1 MTDYFI
7 QAFIYLL
14 ATVVAV
20 PLSKRLGLGAVLG
33 YLMAGVIIG
42 PVAGLVGQEADTI
55 RHFAEFGVVMM
66 LFLIGLELEPKML
79 WRMRARLMGLGGLQV
94 VLTTFA
100 FMGLGLWL
108 TSTPWPTALTVG
120 FILALSSTAIVLQ
133 TFAEKGLSQQD
144 GARNAFSVL
153 LFQDMAVIPMLAL
166 IPALALP
173 ELMDAANAVP
183 KSDRSW
189 VSALPLWSHAA
200 VVVGALVLVI
210 GGGYYGSRPL
220 FRYVVKAELREVF
233 TAAALMLVIGIAA
246 LMNLVGLS
254 PALGA
259 FLAGVVMA
267 NSEFRHELKSNIEP
281 FKGLL
286 MGLFFITVGAGVRFD
301 VLLDHWATIPLLMV
315 AVIVVKALILAILA
329 RLFGLK
335 ANQQWLFLLSM
346 AQAGE
351 FGFVLLSYS
360 VQHSVLPQ
368 ALGQMLSAV
377 VALTMFLTPGL
388 FIVYEKWI
396 QPRYVG
402 QANEQTAEDEVN
414 ESAPVMIAGIGRFG
428 QIISRLLRA
437 NGYQTVVLDQQ
448 LTQVETVRRVQIK
461 SFFGDATRHAMLEAA
476 GIAEARVFIVAIDQK
491 EDAVHLV
498 AYLKRRY
505 PHLKV
510 LARAFDRGHNYALRD
525 AGADWVVSETFHS
538 ALKMGGEVLTSL
550 DIAPERAERMMAAFS
565 RMEAEHSDAL
575 FKAWQHDKDAR
586 HQSREYLELFRQME
600 DAITQAMAQDEQGS
614 EPPAPQ

>member
-42 PVAGLVGQEADTI
+42 PVAGFVGQEADTI

-66 LFLIGLELEPKML
+66 LFLIGLGLEPKML

-94 VLTTFA
+94 VVTTFA

-133 TFAEKGLSQQD
+133 TFDEKGLSQQE

-173 ELMDAANAVP
+173 ELMDVANVLP
-183 KSDRSW
+183 ESERSL
-189 VSALPLWSHAA
+189 VSGLPLWAH
-200 VVVGALVLVI
+200 VIGVVGALVLVI

-301 VLLDHWATIPLLMV
+301 VLFDHWATIPLLVV

-402 QANEQTAEDEVN
+402 KANAQPEDDVN
-414 ESAPVMIAGIGRFG
+414 ESAPVIIAGIGRFG
-428 QIISRLLRA
+428 QVISRLLRA

-461 SFFGDATRHAMLEAA
+461 SFFGDATRHDILESA
-476 GIAEARVFIVAIDQK
+476 GIAQARVFIVAIDQK
-491 EDAVHLV
+491 EDAVNLV
-498 AYLKRRY
+498 AYVKHRY

-550 DIAPERAERMMAAFS
+550 DISPKRAERMMAAFS

-600 DAITQAMAQDEQGS
+600 DAITQAMVQDEQGS